1 MDKESDAFLLPKF
14 AYAYKHYCLPSWLR
28 DRRSQRRIGIVN
40 GGMQTST
47 WDTWKREAQTSIAR
61 QEKARG
67 LPQFVG
73 VIGVSRCCARHQS
86 PRLNVGNV
94 AVEYALADV
103 VDGAELTTGDVVVY
117 DLAWAEDPD
126 RKLKSIR
133 YAKNIVLIKGS
144 EEYTGD
150 PICQMGGYL

>member
-1 MDKESDAFLLPKF
+1 
-14 AYAYKHYCLPSWLR
+14 
-28 DRRSQRRIGIVN
+28 
-40 GGMQTST
+40 
-47 WDTWKREAQTSIAR
+47 
-61 QEKARG
+61 
-67 LPQFVG
+67 
-73 VIGVSRCCARHQS
+73 
-86 PRLNVGNV
+86 V

-150 PICQMGGYL
+150 PMVIDTFATMFDPNIETKRMPDGRLSVNKSEAHYIGENYRIDF